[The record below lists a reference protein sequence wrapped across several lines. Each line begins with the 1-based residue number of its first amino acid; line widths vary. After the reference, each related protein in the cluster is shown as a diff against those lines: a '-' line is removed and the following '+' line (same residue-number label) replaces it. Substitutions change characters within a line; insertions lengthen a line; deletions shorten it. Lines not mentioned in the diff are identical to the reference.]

1 MDYKKEIDKIDK
13 GIKKL
18 ESQLQDQ
25 AVLGDQKKLKEYQK
39 EYTHLKEV
47 MDAGDEYFLNLKAL
61 EDAQAIKEKEE
72 DEEMLKMAEDE
83 IEKLE
88 PIVKKLAEKLETK
101 LIPPDPLD
109 SNNVIVEIRAGTGGD
124 ESALFAA
131 ELFRMYSRFSERQG
145 WKTSLLSSN
154 KTGIGGFKEVIFSM
168 TGTDVYGAM
177 KYEQGVHRVQR
188 VPETEKS
195 GRVHTSAATVAVLP
209 EVDDVDV
216 EINQKDLRVD
226 TFCAGGHGGQ
236 SVNTT
241 YSAVRIT
248 HEPTGIV
255 VSCQDERSQLQNKEK
270 AMAILRA
277 RIFETKQEEQR
288 KDLEEKRRSQIGS
301 GDRSEKIRTYNF
313 PQDRVTDHRVQ
324 QNWHGLPDIMDGKIS
339 LIIDALKKA
348 RAEQLKE

>member
-1 MDYKKEIDKIDK
+1 MDYKKEIEEINKE
-13 GIKKL
+13 IKKL
-18 ESQLQDQ
+18 ESELQDPG
-25 AVLGDQKKLKEYQK
+25 VLSDPKKLQERQK
-39 EYTHLKEV
+39 EYNRLKDV
-47 MDAGDEYFLNLKAL
+47 MTAGEEYMNNLKAL
-61 EDAQAIKEKEE
+61 EDAKSMKEKEQ
-72 DEEMLKMAEDE
+72 DEEMLKMAEEE

-88 PIVKKLAEKLETK
+88 PLVDELATKLETK

-109 SNNVIVEIRAGTGGD
+109 AKNVIVEIRAGTGGE

-131 ELFRMYSRFSERQG
+131 ELFRMYSRFAERKG

-168 TGTDVYGAM
+168 TGTDVYGSM
-177 KYEQGVHRVQR
+177 KYEQGGHRVQR

-209 EVDDVDV
+209 EVGEVDV
-216 EINQKDLRVD
+216 KIDPKDLRID

-255 VSCQDERSQLQNKEK
+255 ASCQDERSQLQNKEK
-270 AMAILRA
+270 AMAIIRA
-277 RIFETKQEEQR
+277 RIFEAEQEKQKKE
-288 KDLEEKRRSQIGS
+288 LEEKRRSQIGS

-313 PQDRVTDHRVQ
+313 PQDRITDHRVS
-324 QNWHGLPDIMDGKIS
+324 QNWHGLPDIMDGKIGQ
-339 LIIDALKKA
+339 IIDTLKAA